1 MRISDWSSDVCS
13 SDLWKAGRAWV
24 AIEPSTPPEW
34 VAALLALAACALAVL
49 PADAVEVSAFD
60 CPTIVLPACPS
71 SQTGRSRD
79 AAPSPT
85 EIAYILFTS
94 GSTGAP
100 QPVAVPH
107 RAVARYLEGFLGR
120 PELPWGLSYGL
131 VSTFAAYLGDRQSVV

>member
-85 EIAYILFTS
+85 EIAYRS
-94 GSTGAP
+94 A
-100 QPVAVPH
+100 
-107 RAVARYLEGFLGR
+107 ARRVGKDC
-120 PELPWGLSYGL
+120 
-131 VSTFAAYLGDRQSVV
+131 VSTCRSRWSPFNYKK

>member
-1 MRISDWSSDVCS
+1 MDGPVSLLLPRSEAVPVAMLGC
-13 SDLWKAGRAWV
+13 WKAGRAWV

-85 EIAYILFTS
+85 EIAYILFTDRK
-94 GSTGAP
+94 STRLNSS
-100 QPVAVPH
+100 H
-107 RAVARYLEGFLGR
+107 
-120 PELPWGLSYGL
+120 
-131 VSTFAAYLGDRQSVV
+131 